1 MACPAHRAKQPRRSS
16 PTAACTFRVRQ
27 SFISFLVDPFPAAHH
42 VGWIVSGSFALV
54 AVVASLWLIQKHA
67 KWYSVASIAI
77 YDDFTI
83 IDTPPET
90 PTAPYV
96 PSPQLSPPLTVFDIM
111 NRHHT
116 PPLNGS
122 NLLHYLPGPVPPPPP
137 SHSRPKP
144 RVGHSRGGSR
154 SWHSHSRSGS
164 HRTQEDIEESQ
175 PITSTSPSA
184 ETSHLSKAER
194 RAVIHRVFHNI
205 QMHPTPGSTQP
216 TFKWIWPLGF
226 VRARPRDGLRY
237 LQWMKWGI
245 LQYCIVRP
253 GSALAAVIL
262 QQFDLYCEA
271 SWGIRWGHVWMVV
284 AVSIS
289 VTVCTDFSILSFF
302 VLTKENQV
310 AMYCLIQLYVTIS
323 QELKPYRPLL
333 KLFSVKAVVFLT
345 FWQGALL
352 SGLASLNLIKDTEYM
367 TAEDIVIGF
376 AALLQTLEM
385 MCFAFLHIKAF
396 SYQPYK
402 RLVLADPPP
411 SALPAPT
418 NQQFK
423 NLGHAF
429 DFTDTFKDIYSGIL
443 YHLGKGPSKE
453 ADDACRRGAGF
464 REVFGR
470 ERIQPGSTGRVR
482 NGGRVRE
489 RAVYGYRGVPT
500 TDEQFTPVRPIRR
513 PAPELLPTPQTSP
526 IRDQPHGQRFS
537 LDDPP
542 PASVWRGQ
550 ASVRPLP
557 PGAYIPRLPGS
568 PVPWNSRSGLD
579 SQRPRLDNHRS
590 RLDSQRSGLD
600 SHQPRPVPLAM
611 VTPPPTPLHR
621 LRVER
626 EIDRRWY
633 PHIAAHLHPTFD
645 FLRFRIL
652 RRGLLGIPF
661 SQVLRGIHF
670 SLGPRDILC
679 SPSHRSTMQP
689 DSARHT
695 HSSVS
700 PRSTLQPGSP
710 RYTLYPDSARQ
721 TIHEESPRHT
731 LQPDSPRPRVFSGPG
746 PRSAETGYTGNTGH
760 TVLETIT
767 GSGDT
772 ESTKSSSYRTAVDAS
787 SSRPGSVSTSTSGG
801 RSSGTASYR
810 TWERGVVRTGQVV
823 VLDPDGQN
831 GYRPRPSPPRV
842 PETPDSESSR
852 PDSLDSLLRPP
863 SPPRPLRRVGPN
875 IESRREELG
884 ARTHSQGPS
893 IQPRTIVLP
902 APLSP
907 ARYPHSPWRTP
918 APPETHPVPWSLLQN
933 KARSPE
939 SGVAGRAAGK
949 GSVSEARILWF
960 LLTQVDQAR
969 CRRCQTSKIGTPR

>member
-1 MACPAHRAKQPRRSS
+1 MLQ
-16 PTAACTFRVRQ
+16 
-27 SFISFLVDPFPAAHH
+27 
-42 VGWIVSGSFALV
+42 
-54 AVVASLWLIQKHA
+54 
-67 KWYSVASIAI
+67 
-77 YDDFTI
+77 
-83 IDTPPET
+83 
-90 PTAPYV
+90 
-96 PSPQLSPPLTVFDIM
+96 
-111 NRHHT
+111 
-116 PPLNGS
+116 
-122 NLLHYLPGPVPPPPP
+122 YLPGPVPPPPP

-144 RVGHSRGGSR
+144 RVGHSRAGSR

-194 RAVIHRVFHNI
+194 RAAIHRVFHNI
-205 QMHPTPGSTQP
+205 QMHPTPGSSQP

-237 LQWMKWGI
+237 LQWMRWGI

-262 QQFDLYCEA
+262 QQFNLYCEA
-271 SWGIRWGHVWMVV
+271 SWGIRWGHVWIVV

-289 VTVCTDFSILSFF
+289 VTV
-302 VLTKENQV
+302 
-310 AMYCLIQLYVTIS
+310 AMYCLIQLYITIS

-376 AALLQTLEM
+376 AALLQTFEM

-396 SYQPYK
+396 SYHPYK
-402 RLVLADPPP
+402 RIALADPPP
-411 SALPAPT
+411 TALPAPT

-429 DFTDTFKDIYSGIL
+429 DFTDTFKDIYSGVL

-470 ERIQPGSTGRVR
+470 ERIQPGSADRGQNGR
-482 NGGRVRE
+482 RVEEKEPSNSLSRSFSK
-489 RAVYGYRGVPT
+489 VYGYRGVPT

-526 IRDQPHGQRFS
+526 IGDQPHGQRFS

-568 PVPWNSRSGLD
+568 PVPWNGRSGLD
-579 SQRPRLDNHRS
+579 SQRPRLDTHRS

-600 SHQPRPVPLAM
+600 SHQPRPVPPAM
-611 VTPPPTPLHR
+611 VTPPPTPPTSPPGGTGDRQTMVSTHSRPLAPSVR
-621 LRVER
+621 LSA
-626 EIDRRWY
+626 I
-633 PHIAAHLHPTFD
+633 PNPAARSPRHTLQSSSPRHTLQSGSPRQTMQ
-645 FLRFRIL
+645 
-652 RRGLLGIPF
+652 
-661 SQVLRGIHF
+661 SQ
-670 SLGPRDILC
+670 
-679 SPSHRSTMQP
+679 SPRSTMQP

-721 TIHEESPRHT
+721 TIYEESPRHT
-731 LQPDSPRPRVFSGPG
+731 LQPDSPRRTLYPAAAPSMRTPSPARSISDDMHPPSRPDSLLARVFSGPG

-787 SSRPGSVSTSTSGG
+787 SSRPGSVSTSASGG

-842 PETPDSESSR
+842 PATPDSESSR

-875 IESRREELG
+875 IESRREDLG

-949 GSVSEARILWF
+949 GSV
-960 LLTQVDQAR
+960 
-969 CRRCQTSKIGTPR
+969 RRGEDPVVPAYTSGPSSVPPLSNIEDRYPSMSSQSPRDLGTRRK